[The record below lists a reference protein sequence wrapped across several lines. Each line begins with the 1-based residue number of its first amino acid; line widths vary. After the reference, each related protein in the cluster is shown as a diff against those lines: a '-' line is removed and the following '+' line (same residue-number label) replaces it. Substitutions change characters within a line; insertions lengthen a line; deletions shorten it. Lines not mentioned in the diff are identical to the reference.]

1 MLNIV
6 KVSSD
11 EQFNEVGAGMI
22 AGLLQSN
29 PRAILG
35 LATGSTPVGVYSH
48 LIELYQ
54 QGLVSFAQAQSF
66 NLDEYIGLAADHP
79 ESYRRFMND
88 KLFNHVDID
97 LKNTHVPDG
106 TAADPEKAALE
117 YTRMLEDAGQVDLQ
131 ILGIGHNGHI
141 GFNEPADE
149 LQANTHVVELKKV
162 TREANARFF
171 NSIDEVPTH
180 AMTMGIASILKSR
193 QILLMARGASKAD
206 ILARALTG
214 PLTTQCPASLLQTH
228 PNVVVLVDQ
237 AAGGRLS

>member
-11 EQFNEVGAGMI
+11 EQFNEVGAGII

-48 LIELYQ
+48 LIELYK

-97 LKNTHVPDG
+97 LRNTHVPDG
-106 TAADPEKAALE
+106 TAADPEE

-149 LQANTHVVELKKV
+149 LQANTHVVELKKD
-162 TREANARFF
+162 TRAANARFF

-237 AAGGRLS
+237 AAGGQLS

>member
-11 EQFNEVGAGMI
+11 EQFNQVGAGMI
-22 AGLLQSN
+22 ASLLQSN

-54 QGLVSFAQAQSF
+54 QGLVSFAQARSF
-66 NLDEYIGLAADHP
+66 NLDEYIGLSAEHP
-79 ESYRRFMND
+79 ESYRHFMNE
-88 KLFNHVDID
+88 KLFNHVDMD
-97 LKNTHVPDG
+97 LKNAHIPDG

-117 YTRMLEDAGQVDLQ
+117 YTRMLENAGQVDLQ

-149 LQANTHVVELKKV
+149 LHAHTHVVELKER

-180 AMTMGIASILKSR
+180 AITMGIGSILKSR
-193 QILLMARGASKAD
+193 QILLMARGASKAE
-206 ILARALTG
+206 ILERALTG
-214 PLTTQCPASLLQTH
+214 PLTTQCPASLIQTH
-228 PNVVVLVDQ
+228 SNVVVLVDQ
-237 AAGGRLS
+237 AAGGRL

>member
-1 MLNIV
+1 MLNII

-11 EQFNEVGAGMI
+11 QQFNEVGAGMI

-29 PRAILG
+29 PRATLG

-48 LIELYQ
+48 LINLYR

-66 NLDEYIGLAADHP
+66 NLDEYIGLSAEHP
-79 ESYRRFMND
+79 ESYRHFMNE
-88 KLFNHVDID
+88 KLFNHVDMD
-97 LKNTHVPDG
+97 LKNAHIPDG

-117 YTRMLEDAGQVDLQ
+117 YTRMLEDAGQMDLQ

-149 LQANTHVVELKKV
+149 LHANTHVVELKKG

-180 AMTMGIASILKSR
+180 AMTMGIGSILKSR
-193 QILLMARGASKAD
+193 QILLMAKGASKAE
-206 ILARALTG
+206 ILERALKG

-237 AAGGRLS
+237 AAGGRL

>member
-1 MLNIV
+1 MLNII
-6 KVSSD
+6 KVSND
-11 EQFNEVGAGMI
+11 QQFNEVGAGII

-48 LIELYQ
+48 LIELYK
-54 QGLVSFAQAQSF
+54 QGLVSFAKAQSF

-79 ESYRRFMND
+79 ESYRRFMNE

-97 LKNTHVPDG
+97 LMNTHVPDG
-106 TAADPEKAALE
+106 TAADPEKAAQE

-131 ILGIGHNGHI
+131 LLGIGHNGHI

-149 LQANTHVVELKKV
+149 LQANTHVVELKKD
-162 TREANARFF
+162 TRAANARFF

-214 PLTTQCPASLLQTH
+214 PLTTQCPATLLQTH
-228 PNVVVLVDQ
+228 PNVVVLVDE